1 MRPIGINTKEITGT
15 LTEDIQ
21 KKKNPHR
28 RHWNY
33 ITVDCTGVLRLIQGG
48 LEMTTTKG
56 KMILVGVAPMEDK
69 IELQFFPYMMVS
81 FDIDA
86 TRDWLTCLIAH

>member
-1 MRPIGINTKEITGT
+1 
-15 LTEDIQ
+15 
-21 KKKNPHR
+21 
-28 RHWNY
+28 
-33 ITVDCTGVLRLIQGG
+33 
-48 LEMTTTKG
+48 MTTTKG